1 MSFIET
7 VVFFVEW
14 FVLVLVLVL
23 VLGGEGP
30 EAVMGSLFCSL
41 KF

>member
-14 FVLVLVLVL
+14 FVLVLVL